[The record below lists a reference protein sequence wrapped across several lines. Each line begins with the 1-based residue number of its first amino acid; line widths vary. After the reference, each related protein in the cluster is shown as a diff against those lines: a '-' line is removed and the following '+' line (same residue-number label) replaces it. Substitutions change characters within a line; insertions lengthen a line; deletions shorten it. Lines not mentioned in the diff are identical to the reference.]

1 MKHWVMD
8 YETLSN
14 CFTGVFEN
22 YKTLETKVFV
32 VHDLQNDLDK
42 FMSFLNEN
50 ITNKEWHISYNGLAF
65 DSQITQFILDN
76 RDDWLDFT
84 GCEIANIIYRYAQRT
99 IEKSNKKEFA
109 DYPQWKLAIGQI
121 DIFKMHHWDNP
132 AKRSSLKWIQYS
144 MDWDNI
150 LEMPIHHESAITTK
164 EEIDTI
170 LEYCINDVR
179 STKEIYNRS
188 KSQIGLRK
196 ELTKTYGINLFSASE
211 PRISKELFGY
221 YLSEKLNIPKK
232 ELRGLRTHRDI
243 IKIKDIILP
252 YIKFTSSEFSTLLQR
267 FNALEVNG
275 KNLKG
280 SFKYSLNYKDV
291 KTDFGLGGVHG
302 ARKKGVYESNED
314 MIIMSSD
321 VTSFYP
327 NLAIRNRWS
336 PGHFPVD
343 EFCNQYE
350 WFFEER
356 KKIPKSNPMNY
367 VYKIILN
374 STFGLSNDENSFF
387 YDPELCMK
395 ITINGQLT
403 LMMLY
408 EQIME
413 RIPGAIS
420 LLHNTDG
427 VETIIPRKYYD
438 EYMLICKEWEETTNL
453 LLEHDQYQKLVL
465 GDVNNYIGVN
475 NFKEVDITKWR
486 EIKQSDPHYIFKVEN
501 DKFSYA
507 AVKLKGRFDFHNL
520 QLHKNKSKLVIPK
533 AIHQYFVHNVLPEE
547 YLEQNKNIL
556 DYCIGFKSNGDWKC
570 VARSIKQ
577 GAFVQEDLQRT
588 NRYYISKNGVKIIKL
603 NTVDKREIQ
612 LEAGKWIQ
620 AIFNK
625 MKMEPKW
632 DSYNIDKGYYLQAI
646 ENEINGILTVSSNQL
661 RLF

>member
-588 NRYYISKNGVKIIKL
+588 NRYYISKSGVKIIKL

>member
-76 RDDWLDFT
+76 RNDWLDFT

-302 ARKKGVYESNED
+302 ARKKGVYESTED